1 MLRGKL
7 HIFMALPAVLLA
19 LLLFGCSSGEQI
31 PRDNTPQVLIP
42 QADGVIVYESGGARI
57 DASHLEDGY
66 FCASY
71 IGTSDRIKLQAT
83 GPDGVT
89 YTYDLAADGSTD
101 VFPLSAGDGSY
112 TVAVYEN
119 ITDNKYSTV
128 LAQTL
133 NVSLKNEFTPFL
145 YPNQFVN
152 YNEQTKA
159 VAKGAELTEGCAT
172 DLEAVTAIYDFV
184 TSTISYDNE
193 KARQASDGELAGYLP
208 DIDLTLE
215 TQKGICFDYAALM
228 TCMLRTQR
236 IPTKLQIGFAGDTK
250 HAWIS
255 TYLEES
261 GWVENIIYFDGE
273 SWSMMDPTFAST
285 FQSGA
290 DLKSFIDDSANY
302 ILQYSR

>member
-71 IGTSDRIKLQAT
+71 SGTSDRVKLQAT

-193 KARQASDGELAGYLP
+193 KARQGLGRRTCRIPARYRLDFGNTKGNLFRLRGPHDLYASNTADSHKASDRLCRRYQTRLDKHLP
-208 DIDLTLE
+208 G
-215 TQKGICFDYAALM
+215 GIGLGRKYHLF
-228 TCMLRTQR
+228 
-236 IPTKLQIGFAGDTK
+236 
-250 HAWIS
+250 
-255 TYLEES
+255 
-261 GWVENIIYFDGE
+261 
-273 SWSMMDPTFAST
+273 
-285 FQSGA
+285 
-290 DLKSFIDDSANY
+290 
-302 ILQYSR
+302 